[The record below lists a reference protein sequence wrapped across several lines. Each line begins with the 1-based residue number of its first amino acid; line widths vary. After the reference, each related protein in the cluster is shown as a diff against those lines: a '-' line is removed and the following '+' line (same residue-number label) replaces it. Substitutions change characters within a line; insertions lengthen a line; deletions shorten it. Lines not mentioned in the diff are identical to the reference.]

1 MVARVLSGVVI
12 AIGLTATSAGAQNE
26 VDEFMERVLAQR
38 DENRIT
44 LQDYVL
50 DEQETFELVGPG
62 RVVLQSFRREYTW
75 YVRDGYLIRSP
86 VRVDG
91 VEIDETRRLEAEE
104 EWLRQEERR
113 SVQRQRQKRPLS
125 RRTVHDDVT
134 TTIERLW
141 GDDIDGELAED
152 IAEDARLWDDDMA
165 AIVAS
170 ADRILEDLDGVAAV
184 GFGRTVERL
193 RDGFVM
199 LEEERLEA
207 LEVGGLLDAVAPE
220 LIGALGEADE
230 PEVGQL
236 VELLELAVARGL
248 SAPAAVDALTD
259 AVSTATAAGQL
270 ARGQT
275 LDRLRDALADAA
287 TVAETDAG
295 RVGEVAAQA
304 SLQPRFVSESYFM
317 DFEFE
322 PGNYYL
328 VGREELAG
336 REVLRI
342 EYYPQQMFS
351 DERVHREETDRDE
364 REDEI
369 EAGFDKTSLVT
380 LWIDQTEH
388 QIVKFTFDNVG
399 FEFLPARWLVRLDD
413 LKASMVMGQ
422 PIADV
427 WLPERVELNG
437 TLTMANG
444 SFNVVYARTFTDYRQ
459 ADTGARIRGYEPTR
473 D

>member
-113 SVQRQRQKRPLS
+113 SVRRQRQKRPLS

-236 VELLELAVARGL
+236 VELLELAVERGL

-270 ARGQT
+270 ARAQT

-351 DERVHREETDRDE
+351 DERVQREETDRDE

>member
-1 MVARVLSGVVI
+1 MAF
-12 AIGLTATSAGAQNE
+12 GLTGAVTEAQNE
-26 VDEFMERVLAQR
+26 IDTFMERVLEQR

-62 RVVLQSFRREYTW
+62 GVVLQSFRREYTW

-86 VRVDG
+86 VRFDG

-104 EWLRQEERR
+104 DWLRQEERR
-113 SVQRQRQKRPLS
+113 NARRQRQKRPLS
-125 RRTVHDDVT
+125 RRTVRDDVT
-134 TTIERLW
+134 KAIERLW
-141 GDDIDGELAED
+141 GDGVDGELTEE
-152 IAEDARLWDDDMA
+152 IADVARLWGDDMA

-170 ADRILEDLDGVAAV
+170 SDRILEDLGGVAAV
-184 GFGRTVERL
+184 GFGRTVERA

-207 LEVGGLLDAVAPE
+207 REVGELLDAVVPE
-220 LIGALGEADE
+220 LTGALGDADE
-230 PEVGQL
+230 TEVGQL
-236 VELLELAVARGL
+236 VELLELAVARDL
-248 SAPAAVDALTD
+248 SVPAAVDGLTD
-259 AVSTATAAGQL
+259 AVSTATAARQV
-270 ARGQT
+270 ARAET
-275 LDRLRDALADAA
+275 LERLRAALADVAPAPVTDDGRAA
-287 TVAETDAG
+287 A
-295 RVGEVAAQA
+295 VAAQA

-336 REVLRI
+336 REVLKI

-351 DERVHREETDRDE
+351 DGRDQSEETDRDE
-364 REDEI
+364 AI

-380 LWIDQTEH
+380 LWVDQGEH

-413 LKASMVMGQ
+413 LEASMVMGQ
-422 PIADV
+422 PIEDV
-427 WLPERVELNG
+427 WLPERVELTG
-437 TLTMANG
+437 KVTMANG
-444 SFNVVYARTFTDYRQ
+444 SFNVTYARTFTDYLQ
-459 ADTGARIRGYEPTR
+459 ADTGARIRGYEPPP

>member
-1 MVARVLSGVVI
+1 M
-12 AIGLTATSAGAQNE
+12 
-26 VDEFMERVLAQR
+26 
-38 DENRIT
+38 
-44 LQDYVL
+44 
-50 DEQETFELVGPG
+50 
-62 RVVLQSFRREYTW
+62 
-75 YVRDGYLIRSP
+75 
-86 VRVDG
+86 
-91 VEIDETRRLEAEE
+91 
-104 EWLRQEERR
+104 
-113 SVQRQRQKRPLS
+113 
-125 RRTVHDDVT
+125 HDDVT

-141 GDDIDGELAED
+141 GDDIDGELAEN

-207 LEVGGLLDAVAPE
+207 LEVGGLLDAVVPE

-230 PEVGQL
+230 TEVGQL

-259 AVSTATAAGQL
+259 AVSIATAAGQL
-270 ARGQT
+270 ARAQT

-351 DERVHREETDRDE
+351 DERVQREETDRDE

-422 PIADV
+422 PVADV

>member
-113 SVQRQRQKRPLS
+113 SVRRQRQKRPLS

-270 ARGQT
+270 ARAQT

-351 DERVHREETDRDE
+351 DERVQREETDRDE

>member
-26 VDEFMERVLAQR
+26 VDEFMERVLDQR

-113 SVQRQRQKRPLS
+113 SVRRQRQKRPLS

-141 GDDIDGELAED
+141 GDDIDGELAEN

-207 LEVGGLLDAVAPE
+207 LEVGGLLDAVVPE

-230 PEVGQL
+230 TEVGQL

-259 AVSTATAAGQL
+259 AVSIATAAGQL
-270 ARGQT
+270 ARAQT

-351 DERVHREETDRDE
+351 DERVQREETDRDE

-422 PIADV
+422 PVADV

>member
-38 DENRIT
+38 DEHRIT

-113 SVQRQRQKRPLS
+113 SVRRQRQKRPLS

-236 VELLELAVARGL
+236 VELLELAVERGL

-270 ARGQT
+270 ARAQT

-351 DERVHREETDRDE
+351 DERVQREETDRDE